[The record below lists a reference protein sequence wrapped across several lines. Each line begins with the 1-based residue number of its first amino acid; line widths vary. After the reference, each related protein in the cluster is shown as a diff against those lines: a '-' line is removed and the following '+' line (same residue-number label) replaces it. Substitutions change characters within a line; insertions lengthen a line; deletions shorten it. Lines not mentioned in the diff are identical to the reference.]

1 MLVNS
6 IVFWIF
12 FAVFLLPY
20 FTLIWGRKKILSS
33 IIDQVSSKPP
43 VLVNIIL
50 SEWNITINKIYI

>member
-20 FTLIWGRKKILSS
+20 FTLIWGRKK
-33 IIDQVSSKPP
+33 DSKFHYRP
-43 VLVNIIL
+43 
-50 SEWNITINKIYI
+50 SFK